1 MADSMSWT
9 CFSFFFWGGGG
20 GVLDQFLDYVKSEC
34 QRKALFA
41 FSVYNRREEQLW
53 NLMA

>member
-9 CFSFFFWGGGG
+9 FLGEGG
-20 GVLDQFLDYVKSEC
+20 LDQFLDYVKNEC
-34 QRKALFA
+34 QRKDLFA